1 MTSADPRR
9 GVALRRVPAALV
21 LLIGA
26 VVLLRPLFR
35 VPEDPVVTAT
45 PARGAVLAAAPP
57 AVELAFGSRPRRGDA
72 HVTVTA
78 AAGQRVD
85 RGVATI
91 QGTGVRETLPPLD
104 EGWYVVAYHVTL
116 TDGSEPSG
124 AYAFAVGRPA
134 GPPPPVDADAAAPA
148 EAEGHAGHAGPP
160 DPLTLAVLAAN
171 AVVLVVLGARLVWWR
186 RRRRSG

>member
-1 MTSADPRR
+1 MTPAVPRR
-9 GVALRRVPAALV
+9 GAALRRVPAVLV

-35 VPEDPVVTAT
+35 APEDPVVAAT
-45 PARGAVLAAAPP
+45 PARGAVLATAPP

-85 RGVATI
+85 RGATTV
-91 QGTGVRETLPPLD
+91 QGTGVRETLPPLG

-116 TDGSEPSG
+116 ADGSEPSG

-134 GPPPPVDADAAAPA
+134 GPPPPVDAGAAAPA
-148 EAEGHAGHAGPP
+148 AAEGHAGHAGPP
-160 DPLTLAVLAAN
+160 DPLTLVALGAN
-171 AVVLVVLGARLVWWR
+171 AVVLVVLGARLAWWR
-186 RRRRSG
+186 RRRRS

>member
-35 VPEDPVVTAT
+35 APDDPVVTAT

-85 RGVATI
+85 RGVTTI
-91 QGTGVRETLPPLD
+91 QGTGVRETLPPLG

-116 TDGSEPSG
+116 ADGSEPSG

-134 GPPPPVDADAAAPA
+134 GPPPPVDAGAAAPA

-171 AVVLVVLGARLVWWR
+171 AVVLVVLGARLAWWR